1 MVRMKKNFVIYC
13 VLGMIAIACAVTSIY
28 AVQASVKTT
37 AAVTLFV
44 ALAGLVVQL
53 IRDEGAHQRAI
64 ELADRANDRTIAATE
79 RAHDRTIAASE
90 RAHERSLVAADH
102 EKRFTLGISSRMA
115 NVAFD
120 KHVEFCEAYALVAFK
135 ALGDI
140 FRDGATVDAVDHG
153 RSLFAVRR
161 AHAVW
166 ITQEID
172 EKLQKFEDLFME
184 MGASAGYVQDI
195 QGSGEASQ
203 RQEHIDRMYK
213 HLMTLTGGR
222 EWKAEELDGEKAVMA
237 TIRWLRGV
245 LGTEELNAVRRAF
258 VKRAMTELGS

>member
-1 MVRMKKNFVIYC
+1 VIYC
-13 VLGMIAIACAVTSIY
+13 VLGMIAIACAVTSFF

-64 ELADRANDRTIAATE
+64 ELADRASDRSIAA
-79 RAHDRTIAASE
+79 ADRE
-90 RAHERSLVAADH
+90 HERSVVAADH
-102 EKRFTLGISSRMA
+102 TNRFALGISSHMA

-120 KHVEFCEAYALVAFK
+120 KHVQFCEAYALVADQ

-140 FRDGATVDAVDHG
+140 FRNGATADAVDHG
-153 RSLFAVRR
+153 RDLFKVRR

-184 MGASAGYVQDI
+184 MGASAGYVESTRGDR
-195 QGSGEASQ
+195 EAANQ
-203 RQEHIDRMYK
+203 RQDHINRK
-213 HLMTLTGGR
+213 FKNLMTLTGGK
-222 EWKAEELDGEKAVMA
+222 EWNEEQLDEEKAVIA

-245 LGTEELNAVRRAF
+245 LGTEELNAVRRVF